1 MDYLPEQIQTLL
13 TKATTTLPLDHP
25 LLKNLTT
32 LALPLGLPLTLPT
45 TEIMSHLRETY
56 LNPYIIDP
64 LSTLLTTA
72 CPDYISVLLLVTI
85 LFISLKILDYAR
97 RVVLFWVGLVVRL
110 LWWSAIFA
118 AGYYVYTVGLVQT
131 GRDVG
136 WVLGALGGFVEGFW
150 EGVEGGRGGST
161 SSSSS
166 SGSSRGGWV

>member
-1 MDYLPEQIQTLL
+1 
-13 TKATTTLPLDHP
+13 
-25 LLKNLTT
+25 
-32 LALPLGLPLTLPT
+32 
-45 TEIMSHLRETY
+45 MSNLRETY

-64 LSTLLTTA
+64 LSTLLTSA
-72 CPDYISVLLLVTI
+72 CPDYISVLLLVAI

-97 RVVLFWVGLVVRL
+97 RVVLWWVGLAVRL

-150 EGVEGGRGGST
+150 EGIEGGRGRST

-166 SGSSRGGWV
+166 GSYGGAGLRRGQFS